1 VHLRGKATHGL
12 EPIGCVSGPG
22 GHARRSADRVFGF
35 GRASPVDHEAGCSI
49 RMRAVHR
56 TWAEALVRHDATPQV
71 TRQTHTSSQ
80 RASPEP
86 EPKPG
91 NGCFLDALRVTE
103 ATNAAPKLPFWRL
116 TASRETLEGSI
127 GERMSVGTSRSGCA
141 RAPSPGGC
149 LPLAG
154 HRSGTQAQDTQ
165 REIDDI
171 SLGVRILST
180 FEPGRSL
187 CRFTSPTPSA
197 LRVSH
202 SLSGLSPPGP
212 RGFVSRHI
220 RP

>member
-1 VHLRGKATHGL
+1 MG
-12 EPIGCVSGPG
+12 
-22 GHARRSADRVFGF
+22 RSFG
-35 GRASPVDHEAGCSI
+35 SI
-49 RMRAVHR
+49 RCDVTSDEANAHIVAASFTR
-56 TWAEALVRHDATPQV
+56 TRAEAR
-71 TRQTHTSSQ
+71 
-80 RASPEP
+80 E
-86 EPKPG
+86 
-91 NGCFLDALRVTE
+91 RVLPRRVESDRSHKRGAE
-103 ATNAAPKLPFWRL
+103 ATLLRL

-127 GERMSVGTSRSGCA
+127 GERMSGGTSRSGCA

-165 REIDDI
+165 REFDDI

-187 CRFTSPTPSA
+187 CRFASPTPSA